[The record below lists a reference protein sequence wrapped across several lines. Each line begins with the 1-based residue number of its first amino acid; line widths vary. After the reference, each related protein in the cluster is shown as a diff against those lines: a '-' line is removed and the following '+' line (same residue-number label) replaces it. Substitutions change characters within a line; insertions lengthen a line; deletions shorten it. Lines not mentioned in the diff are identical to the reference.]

1 MAGRAN
7 SLTDRAKAPAGTGGS
22 PTVPANDLRVL
33 LEALSRLGY
42 DVDSVV
48 AAAGLPAIY
57 LNDPDGR
64 LPCETYGALVSCA
77 QRQRF
82 TPNLGLALAQ
92 QTPLGA
98 YPLLDYLVL
107 TSETVG
113 AGVRRLANYFRL
125 VASPVV
131 IEVRDAADP
140 VRVLLLGAAAP
151 FSVEYTAVLIVR
163 NLRDETDGRFAA
175 AHVSFK
181 HTPDD
186 RAAFERALGCP
197 LHTSDGW
204 NGVSIPRDAWQ
215 LPLRRRDPI
224 LRQVLEEQAD
234 GVLARLPARRGIA
247 FDVQHAL
254 MTRLEG
260 GDTRIERLAREL
272 AMSPRTLQ
280 RKLANEGAS
289 YQDLLDAARREAAVT
304 LLAQPA
310 LSAAEV
316 AYMVGY
322 SEPAP
327 FHRAFK
333 RWFGTTPELFR
344 RQPRQA

>member
-1 MAGRAN
+1 M
-7 SLTDRAKAPAGTGGS
+7 
-22 PTVPANDLRVL
+22 
-33 LEALSRLGY
+33 
-42 DVDSVV
+42 
-48 AAAGLPAIY
+48 
-57 LNDPDGR
+57 
-64 LPCETYGALVSCA
+64 
-77 QRQRF
+77 
-82 TPNLGLALAQ
+82 
-92 QTPLGA
+92 
-98 YPLLDYLVL
+98 
-107 TSETVG
+107 
-113 AGVRRLANYFRL
+113 
-125 VASPVV
+125 
-131 IEVRDAADP
+131 
-140 VRVLLLGAAAP
+140 
-151 FSVEYTAVLIVR
+151 
-163 NLRDETDGRFAA
+163 
-175 AHVSFK
+175 
-181 HTPDD
+181 
-186 RAAFERALGCP
+186 
-197 LHTSDGW
+197 SDGW
-204 NGVSIPRDAWQ
+204 NGISIPRDAWQ

-224 LRQVLEEQAD
+224 LRQVLEKQAD
-234 GVLARLPARRGIA
+234 DVLARLPARRGIA

-280 RKLANEGAS
+280 RKLAGEGAS
-289 YQDLLDAARREAAVT
+289 YQELLDAARREAAVR